1 MCVSPVLAG
10 GFFTTVSP
18 GKPSYYEVATMPKS
32 EKKKMTRKVVQAAPE
47 ELILKQVLRAIREF
61 QANWETARDFFKT
74 MR

>member
-1 MCVSPVLAG
+1 MFHQNKEINQEEDKGSKTQVIQHQ
-10 GFFTTVSP
+10 
-18 GKPSYYEVATMPKS
+18 S